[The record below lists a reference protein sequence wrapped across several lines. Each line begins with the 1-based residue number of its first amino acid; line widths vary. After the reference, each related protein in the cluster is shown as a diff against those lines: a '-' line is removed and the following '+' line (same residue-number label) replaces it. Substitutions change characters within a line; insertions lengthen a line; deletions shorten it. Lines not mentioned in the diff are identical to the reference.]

1 MNVENLLNQYYKE
14 FVGLPNE
21 HPIVRLNQIADA
33 YPLVVL
39 DIIYGKSLD
48 FSIEKNNIS
57 EVCNYIVA
65 PPDSGIDMVI
75 ERDLGDEYAYD
86 FIQVK
91 YSDLADVKI
100 RECFSTMKRTID
112 TYLKHPEIL
121 SKNLLSVL
129 SKTQFDSNAKT
140 RSTYYVIHNGN
151 KNSCIGIADDEKVI
165 GSVGLEEIYN
175 SSQGHI
181 PKVKYDVLKSD
192 SVNNFSMYSDNAYLI
207 NIRGYELA
215 VLANKYDSTEVGRNI
230 LFGQNLRDSLETKSK
245 TYEAM
250 KKTIDNEPE
259 QFWYYNN
266 GITIV
271 ADDIDLKAEDGS
283 NITGQIDSTTR
294 VDKVILRDFS
304 IINGAQT
311 TSSLGKYLNDA
322 TDKAIA
328 EEKLKKV
335 FVFARILKV
344 VDEKTGNNIAIYNN
358 SQNPI
363 TTRDMVSNNSEQ
375 IMLKEKLFKE
385 SPQIYMETRRGTH
398 IPPQPKILQH
408 RRTTNEELAQL
419 SYAGFLQKP
428 FVAKDKKKS
437 LFNKDY
443 SDNNYVIN
451 EYYDKIFKYDVNASG
466 CNGILFEKTNMEI
479 DELLFVKHLYKEAN
493 KFLKA
498 RNNAK
503 IAEMKH
509 KLENK
514 SDPMSSTYE
523 QNIVRAK
530 RNSEISNIS
539 LFYVIAY
546 YYYVRSIVPYHFD
559 IDVEKYYS
567 DKLFKEGLIKQFC
580 DLYLSKTIR
589 IIDKLATENSSA
601 SAASWIRASKSQTA
615 FLEEIA
621 NVVNMD
627 YDYEEKIQEFIAKYS
642 KCESL
647 V

>member
-1 MNVENLLNQYYKE
+1 MNVENLLSKYYEE

-21 HPIVRLNQIADA
+21 HPIVRHNQQADA

-39 DIIYGKSLD
+39 DIIYGKNLD
-48 FSIEKNNIS
+48 FSIEKRNIS
-57 EVCNYIVA
+57 DICNYIVA

-75 ERDLGDEYAYD
+75 EKDLGDEYAYD

-91 YSDLADVKI
+91 YSDLSDVKI
-100 RECFSTMKRTID
+100 RECFSTMKRSIE
-112 TYLKHPEIL
+112 TYLKHPETL
-121 SKNLLSVL
+121 SKNLLTVL
-129 SKTQFDSNAKT
+129 NKTQFDSNAKSRT
-140 RSTYYVIHNGN
+140 TYYVIHNGK
-151 KNSCIGIADDEKVI
+151 KNICIGTADDEKVI
-165 GSVGLEEIYN
+165 GSVGLEDIYN
-175 SSQGHI
+175 SSQGSI

-215 VLANKYDSTEVGRNI
+215 LLANKYDSTEVGRNI
-230 LFGQNLRDSLETKSK
+230 LFGQNLRDSLDSKSK
-245 TYEAM
+245 TYDAM

-283 NITGQIDSTTR
+283 DITGQIDGNTR
-294 VDKVILRDFS
+294 VDKVILRNFS

-344 VDEKTGNNIAIYNN
+344 VDERTGNNIAIYNN

-363 TTRDMVSNNSEQ
+363 TTRDMVSNNPEQ
-375 IMLKEKLFKE
+375 IMLKDKLYKDT
-385 SPQIYMETRRGTH
+385 PNIYMETRRGTH
-398 IPPQPKILQH
+398 IPPQPKILSH

-451 EYYDKIFKYDVNASG
+451 EYYDRIFKYDVNSSDG
-466 CNGILFEKTNMEI
+466 NGLLFEKTNTEI
-479 DELLFVKHLYKEAN
+479 DELLFIKALYKDAN
-493 KFLKA
+493 RYLKGK
-498 RNNAK
+498 NNTK
-503 IAEMKH
+503 IAEMKN

-514 SDPMSSTYE
+514 SDPMSATYE

-546 YYYVRSIVPYHFD
+546 YYYVKSIVPYQFD
-559 IDVEKYYS
+559 IDVEKYYT
-567 DKLFKEGLIKQFC
+567 DKSFKENLIKQFC

-589 IIDKLATENSSA
+589 IIDKLAMEYS
-601 SAASWIRASKSQTA
+601 SAASWIRASKSQNA

-621 NVVNMD
+621 NVINMD
-627 YDYEEKIQEFIAKYS
+627 YEYEEKIQEFIEKYS
-642 KCESL
+642 KCKSS